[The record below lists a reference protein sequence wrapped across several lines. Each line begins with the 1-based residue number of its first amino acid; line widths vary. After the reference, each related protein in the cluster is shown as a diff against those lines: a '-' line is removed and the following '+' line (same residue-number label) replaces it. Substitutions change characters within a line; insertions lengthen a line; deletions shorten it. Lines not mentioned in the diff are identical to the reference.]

1 MENLKAVKPSNMNQ
15 KLNSLVIGLI
25 VGIVGPVLTLFVIYL
40 ITTSE
45 LSIRDYINQLI
56 FFKVYTHIISLSAI
70 PNLLTFFIF
79 IWLNKLRS
87 ARGVLLA
94 TITLALIVLGL
105 RLFT

>member
-1 MENLKAVKPSNMNQ
+1 MNS
-15 KLNSLVIGLI
+15 KLNSLATGLLVGVIGPLI
-25 VGIVGPVLTLFVIYL
+25 TLVAIYL

-45 LSIRDYINQLI
+45 LSLRGYINQLI
-56 FFKVYTHIISLSAI
+56 FFKVYTHIISLSVI

-94 TITLALIVLGL
+94 TILLALILLGL